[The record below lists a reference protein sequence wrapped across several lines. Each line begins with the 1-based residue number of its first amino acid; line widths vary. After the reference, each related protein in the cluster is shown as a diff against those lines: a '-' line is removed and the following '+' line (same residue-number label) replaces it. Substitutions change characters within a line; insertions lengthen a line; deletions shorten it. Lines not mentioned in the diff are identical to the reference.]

1 MEKSKT
7 FCAMPFVST
16 MVNSDGKFK
25 YCCIA
30 EGGANNTDLQTD
42 GKTLHASTSTLLD
55 AWNSDT
61 VKEVRRKMIAGE
73 QVDACMKCDLQNKIG
88 REGYR
93 DMMTKE
99 WIWRIGADKMDALVK
114 EAMENDGVIES
125 SPVYLDLRLGNLC
138 NFRCR
143 MCNPYSSSAIAK
155 EHFDLWDKDEEYQR
169 VYKSEY
175 GGSPVHLKNQDT
187 WFESDL
193 LWSQVES
200 MIPTLK
206 KVYMTGGEPTL
217 IENNYYFM
225 EKCIEEGRKDIVMF
239 FNTNCSN
246 VTEKFTNVL
255 SKFDRVDINASLD
268 GYGDMNNYIR
278 YPSHWE
284 KISTNFEKLASMK
297 NIHLG
302 ASPVVQLYNIFDID
316 KIIDYVADV
325 NDRFGRDIF
334 IDFLIDTHPKY
345 LDIKILPQEIKDA
358 ARLKLETYIENN
370 KNKVESN
377 SMTKNST
384 YAIVNLLKE
393 DRIPGSDL
401 YLENFLSYT
410 KILDKNRKQT
420 FEDVCVELNEHLNA
434 HYAKQGQK

>member
-7 FCAMPFVST
+7 FCAIPFVST

-30 EGGANNTDLQTD
+30 EGGTQNTDLQTD
-42 GKTLHASTSTLLD
+42 GKTLHVTNSTLLD

-61 VKEVRRKMIAGE
+61 VIDVRKKMIAGE

-114 EAMENDGVIES
+114 EAMENDGVMETG
-125 SPVYLDLRLGNLC
+125 PVYLDLRLGNLC

-155 EHFDLWDKDEEYQR
+155 EHFELWDKDDEYKR
-169 VYKSEY
+169 LYKSEY
-175 GGSPVHLKNQDT
+175 GGSPTHLKEKNT

-193 LWSQVES
+193 LWDQVEA

-225 EKCIEEGRKDIVMF
+225 EKCIEEGRPDIVMF

-246 VTEKFTNVL
+246 LTDKFLNVL

-268 GYGDMNNYIR
+268 GYGNMNEYIR
-278 YPSHWE
+278 YPSHWD
-284 KISTNFEKLASMK
+284 KISVNFERLAQMK

-302 ASPVVQLYNIFDID
+302 VSPVVQIYNIFDID
-316 KIIDYVADV
+316 KIIDYVFMV
-325 NDRFGRDIF
+325 NEKYDRNIF
-334 IDFLIDTHPKY
+334 IDFLIDTHPKN
-345 LDIKILPQEIKDA
+345 LDVKILPKEIKDA
-358 ARLKLETYIENN
+358 AREKLEKYIEE
-370 KNKVESN
+370 KFKGVEVHE
-377 SMTKNST
+377 MTKNSV
-384 YAIVNLLKE
+384 YAILNLLKE
-393 DRIPGSDL
+393 DQIPNWEF
-401 YLENFLSYT
+401 YLENFKSYT
-410 KILDKNRKQT
+410 KILDENRKQK
-420 FEDVCVELNEHLNA
+420 FEDSCIELNEYLNKY
-434 HYAKQGQK
+434 YAKQG

>member
-1 MEKSKT
+1 
-7 FCAMPFVST
+7 MPFVST

-30 EGGANNTDLQTD
+30 EGGAQNTDLKND
-42 GKTLHASTSTLLD
+42 GKTLDVNKSSLID

-61 VKEVRRKMIAGE
+61 VRDVRKKMIAGE
-73 QVDACMKCDLQNKIG
+73 QVDACAKCDLQNKIG

-99 WIWRIGADKMDALVK
+99 WVWRIGADKMDELVK

-138 NFRCR
+138 NFKCR

-155 EHFDLWDKDEEYQR
+155 EHFELWDKNEEYQR
-169 VYKSEY
+169 VYRSEY
-175 GGSPVHLKNQDT
+175 GGSPVHLKNQET
-187 WFESDL
+187 WFESDM
-193 LWSQVES
+193 LWSQVEA

-206 KVYMTGGEPTL
+206 KVYMTGGEPTM
-217 IENNYYFM
+217 IQNNYYFM
-225 EKCIEEGRKDIVMF
+225 EKCIELGRKDIVMF

-246 VTEKFTNVL
+246 INERFLNVL

-268 GYGDMNNYIR
+268 GYGNMNEYIR
-278 YPSHWE
+278 YPSHWD
-284 KISTNFEKLASMK
+284 KISSNFEQLASMK

-302 ASPVVQLYNIFDID
+302 VSPVVQIYNIFDID

-325 NDRFGRDIF
+325 NARYNRNIF

-345 LDIKILPQEIKDA
+345 LDVKILPTEIKDA
-358 ARLKLETYIENN
+358 ARIKLENYIKNN
-370 KNKVESN
+370 MGKVN
-377 SMTKNST
+377 SHDMTKNST
-384 YAIVNLLKE
+384 YAILNLLKE
-393 DRIPGSDL
+393 DRITGSDL
-401 YLENFLSYT
+401 YLENLLSYT
-410 KILDKNRKQT
+410 KILDENRNQVFT
-420 FEDVCVELNEHLNA
+420 DACVELNEYLNL

>member
-1 MEKSKT
+1 MKKSKT

-30 EGGANNTDLQTD
+30 EGGSKNTDLQTD
-42 GKTLHASTSTLLD
+42 GKTLHVTNSTLLD
-55 AWNSDT
+55 AFNSDT
-61 VKEVRRKMIAGE
+61 VREVRKKMIAGE

-93 DMMTKE
+93 DMMTRE
-99 WIWRIGADKMDALVK
+99 WVWRIGADRMDALVK
-114 EAMENDGVIES
+114 EAMEKDGVIES

-143 MCNPYSSSAIAK
+143 MCNPYSSSSIAK
-155 EHFDLWDKDEEYQR
+155 EHFELWDKNPEYKR
-169 VYKSEY
+169 VYSSEY
-175 GGSPVHLKNQDT
+175 GGSPIHLKNQET
-187 WFESDL
+187 WFESDM
-193 LWSQVES
+193 LWSQVED

-225 EKCIEEGRKDIVMF
+225 EKCIEKGRKDIVMF

-246 VTEKFTNVL
+246 LTEKFTNVL

-268 GYGDMNNYIR
+268 GFDTMNDYIR
-278 YPSHWE
+278 YPSHWH
-284 KISTNFEKLASMK
+284 KISQNFEKLASMS
-297 NIHLG
+297 NINLG
-302 ASPVVQLYNIFDID
+302 VSPVVQIYNIFDLD

-325 NDRFGRDIF
+325 NERFERKIF

-345 LDIKILPQEIKDA
+345 LDIKILPTQIKEA
-358 ARLKLETYIENN
+358 AWNKLNDYILNN
-370 KNKVESN
+370 KEKVEGHE
-377 SMTKNST
+377 MTKNST
-384 YAIVNLLKE
+384 YAILNLLKE
-393 DRIPGSDL
+393 ERIVGSDI

-410 KILDKNRKQT
+410 KILDENRKQT
-420 FEDVCVELNEHLNA
+420 FENVCIELNEHLNA
-434 HYAKQGQK
+434 HYAK

>member
-1 MEKSKT
+1 MKKSKT

-30 EGGANNTDLQTD
+30 EGGSKNTDLQTD
-42 GKTLHASTSTLLD
+42 GKTLDVNNSTLLD

-61 VKEVRRKMIAGE
+61 VRDVRKKMIAGE

-99 WIWRIGADKMDALVK
+99 WVWRIGADKMDALVK
-114 EAMENDGVIES
+114 EAMEKDGVIES

-155 EHFDLWDKDEEYQR
+155 EHFQLWDKDDEYKR
-169 VYKSEY
+169 IYSSEY
-175 GGSPVHLKNQDT
+175 GGSPTHLKNQET
-187 WFESDL
+187 WFESDM
-193 LWSQVES
+193 LWDQVES

-225 EKCIEEGRKDIVMF
+225 EKCIEKGRKDIVMF

-246 VTEKFTNVL
+246 LTEKFTTVL

-268 GYGDMNNYIR
+268 GFGEMNDYIR
-278 YPSHWE
+278 YPAHWW
-284 KISTNFEKLASMK
+284 KISENFEKLASMK

-302 ASPVVQLYNIFDID
+302 ASPVVQIYNIFDLD
-316 KIIDYVADV
+316 KIIDYVDDV
-325 NDRFGRDIF
+325 CKRFDRNIF

-345 LDIKILPQEIKDA
+345 LDIKILPTEIKEA
-358 ARLKLETYIENN
+358 AWEKLNNYIINN
-370 KNKVESN
+370 KSKVERHEL
-377 SMTKNST
+377 TKNST
-384 YAIVNLLKE
+384 YGILNLLKE
-393 DRIPGSDL
+393 DRIPLSDV
-401 YLENFLSYT
+401 YLKNFMSYT
-410 KILDKNRKQT
+410 KILDKNRKQV
-420 FEDVCVELNEHLNA
+420 FEDVCIELNDHLKNY
-434 HYAKQGQK
+434 YAE

>member
-1 MEKSKT
+1 MKKSKT

-30 EGGANNTDLQTD
+30 EGGAQNTDLQTD
-42 GKTLHASTSTLLD
+42 GKTLHVTNSSLLD

-61 VKEVRRKMIAGE
+61 VRDVRKKMIAGE
-73 QVDACMKCDLQNKIG
+73 QVDGCMKCDLQNKIG

-93 DMMTKE
+93 DMMTRE

-114 EAMENDGVIES
+114 EAMEKDGVIES

-143 MCNPYSSSAIAK
+143 MCNPYSSSSIAK
-155 EHFDLWDKDEEYQR
+155 EHFDLWDKDPEYKR
-169 VYKSEY
+169 VYSSEY
-175 GGSPVHLKNQDT
+175 GGSPTHLRNQET
-187 WFESDL
+187 WFESDM

-225 EKCIEEGRKDIVMF
+225 EKCIEMGRKDIVMF

-246 VTEKFTNVL
+246 LTEKFTNVL

-268 GYGDMNNYIR
+268 GFDTMNDYIR
-278 YPSHWE
+278 YPSHWSR
-284 KISTNFEKLASMK
+284 ISKNFEKLAEMK
-297 NIHLG
+297 NINLG
-302 ASPVVQLYNIFDID
+302 ASPVVQIYNIFDLD
-316 KIIDYVADV
+316 KIIDYVYEV
-325 NDRFGRDIF
+325 GKRFERKIF
-334 IDFLIDTHPKY
+334 IDFLIDTHPKL
-345 LDIKILPQEIKDA
+345 LDVKILPTEIKEA
-358 ARLKLETYIENN
+358 AWTKLNNYIINN
-370 KNKVESN
+370 KEKVECHEL
-377 SMTKNST
+377 TKNSV
-384 YAIVNLLKE
+384 YGILNLLKE
-393 DRIPGSDL
+393 DRIPLSDV
-401 YLENFLSYT
+401 YIKNFLSYT
-410 KILDKNRKQT
+410 EILDKNRKQK
-420 FEDVCVELNEHLNA
+420 FEEVCVELNDYLKKYYVE
-434 HYAKQGQK
+434 QK

>member
-1 MEKSKT
+1 MRHSKT

-30 EGGANNTDLQTD
+30 EGGAQNTDLQTD
-42 GKTLHASTSTLLD
+42 GKTLHVTNSTLLD

-61 VKEVRRKMIAGE
+61 VRDVRKKMIAGE

-93 DMMTKE
+93 DMMTRE
-99 WIWRIGADKMDALVK
+99 WVWRIGADKMDALVK
-114 EAMENDGVIES
+114 EAMEKDGVIES
-125 SPVYLDLRLGNLC
+125 SPIYLDLRLGNLC

-155 EHFDLWDKDEEYQR
+155 EHFDLWDKDPEYKR
-169 VYKSEY
+169 VYSSEY
-175 GGSPVHLKNQDT
+175 GGSPVHLKNQET
-187 WFESDL
+187 WFESDM
-193 LWSQVES
+193 LWDQVEA

-225 EKCIEEGRKDIVMF
+225 EKCIEKGRKDIVMF

-246 VTEKFTNVL
+246 LTDKFTNVL
-255 SKFDRVDINASLD
+255 SKFNRVDINASLD
-268 GYGDMNNYIR
+268 GFDNMNDYIR
-278 YPSHWE
+278 YPSHWS
-284 KISTNFEKLASMK
+284 KISQNFEKLAAMP
-297 NIHLG
+297 NINLG
-302 ASPVVQLYNIFDID
+302 VSPVVQIYNIFDLD

-325 NDRFGRDIF
+325 SKRYGRNIF
-334 IDFLIDTHPKY
+334 IDFLIDTHPRY
-345 LDIKILPQEIKDA
+345 LDIKILPTNIKEA
-358 ARLKLETYIENN
+358 AWNKLNDYINN
-370 KNKVESN
+370 NREKVDGNE
-377 SMTKNST
+377 MTKNST
-384 YAIVNLLKE
+384 YAILNLLKE

-410 KILDKNRKQT
+410 KILDQNRKQT
-420 FEDVCVELNEHLNA
+420 FENVCVELNEHLKN
-434 HYAKQGQK
+434 HYAK

>member
-1 MEKSKT
+1 
-7 FCAMPFVST
+7 MPFVST

-30 EGGANNTDLQTD
+30 EGGAQNTDLKND
-42 GKTLHASTSTLLD
+42 GKTLDVNNSSLLD

-61 VKEVRRKMIAGE
+61 VRDVRKKMIAGE
-73 QVDACMKCDLQNKIG
+73 QVDACAKCDLQNKIG

-99 WIWRIGADKMDALVK
+99 WVWRIGADKMDELVK

-138 NFRCR
+138 NFKCR

-155 EHFDLWDKDEEYQR
+155 EHFELWDKNEEYQR
-169 VYKSEY
+169 VYRSEY
-175 GGSPVHLKNQDT
+175 GGSPVHLKNQET
-187 WFESDL
+187 WFESDM
-193 LWSQVES
+193 LWSQVEA

-206 KVYMTGGEPTL
+206 KVYMTGGEPTM
-217 IENNYYFM
+217 IQNNYYFM
-225 EKCIEEGRKDIVMF
+225 EKCIELGRKDIVMF

-246 VTEKFTNVL
+246 INERFLNVL

-268 GYGDMNNYIR
+268 GYGNMNEYIR
-278 YPSHWE
+278 YPSHWD
-284 KISTNFEKLASMK
+284 KISSNFEQLASMK

-302 ASPVVQLYNIFDID
+302 VSPVVQIYNIFDID

-325 NDRFGRDIF
+325 NARYNRNIF

-345 LDIKILPQEIKDA
+345 LDVKILPTEIKDA
-358 ARLKLETYIENN
+358 ARIKLENYIKNN
-370 KNKVESN
+370 MGKVN
-377 SMTKNST
+377 SHDMTKNST
-384 YAIVNLLKE
+384 YAILNLLKE
-393 DRIPGSDL
+393 DRITGSDL
-401 YLENFLSYT
+401 YLENLLSYT
-410 KILDKNRKQT
+410 KILDENRNQVFT
-420 FEDVCVELNEHLNA
+420 DACVELNEYLNL